1 VGIHLHPLGKG
12 LVMFDY
18 RSKLITVDQ
27 ALELVRDGDN
37 ITVGL
42 GANEPPAFL
51 GNLHRIADR
60 VSDVTVT
67 NCLPT
72 TPGEYLSEENI
83 RKAFRIDCWF
93 ATPPLRKLW
102 STGRVSYI
110 PNHLHLAG
118 SRRNAHK
125 PSRIMISLASMPE
138 ADGRTRFACGNTYE
152 ERIGSEAD
160 LRILEI
166 SPNAPHCFGQNFLD
180 WDAIDYVIASD
191 ARPGTIPAATTP
203 SVKDLA
209 IGRTIADLV
218 DDGDCIQVGI
228 GGIPNAVCDYLF
240 EKNDL
245 GIHTEMMTTGIMD
258 LMKAG
263 AVTGARKQV
272 DVGKTVFAFALGSA
286 EMYEFIDDNP
296 DCLTGRGEEINNPY
310 RIALND
316 NQVSINTTVEVD
328 LTGQC
333 CSESIGTQ
341 QISGTGGQSDTATG
355 AQRSR
360 NGRSI
365 IALYSSVEKTDKAT
379 GETEMISKI
388 VATLR
393 PGAAVSLSR
402 NDVDWVVTE
411 YGAVNL
417 RGTTIAERVSLLIS
431 IAHPDF
437 RDGLYADAVRCGFI
451 TSAPSVARAG
461 R

>member
-1 VGIHLHPLGKG
+1 
-12 LVMFDY
+12 MFDY
-18 RSKLITVDQ
+18 SSKLISVDQ
-27 ALELVRDGDN
+27 ALDLVRDGDN

-42 GANEPPAFL
+42 GANEPPTFL
-51 GNLHRIADR
+51 GNLHHIADR
-60 VSDVTVT
+60 VNDVTIT
-67 NCLPT
+67 TCLPSA
-72 TPGEYLSEENI
+72 PGEYLSEENI

-102 STGRVSYI
+102 GTGRVSFI

-118 SRRNAHK
+118 SKRNAHR

-152 ERIGSEAD
+152 ERIGSAAD

-166 SPNAPHCFGQNFLD
+166 SPNAPHCPGQNYLD
-180 WDAIDYVIASD
+180 WDSIDYVIASE
-191 ARPGTIPAATTP
+191 ARPGTIPSATPTAR
-203 SVKDLA
+203 DLA

-228 GGIPNAVCDYLF
+228 GGIPNAVCGYLS
-240 EKNDL
+240 EKKDL

-258 LMKAG
+258 LMRAG
-263 AVTGARKQV
+263 VITGARKQV

-296 DCLTGRGEEINNPY
+296 DCLTGRGEEVNNPY
-310 RIALND
+310 LIARND
-316 NQVSINTTVEVD
+316 NQVSINTTIEVD

-365 IALYSSVEKTDKAT
+365 IALYSTVEKADRTT
-379 GETEMISKI
+379 GEVEVISKI
-388 VATLR
+388 VPTLR

-411 YGAVNL
+411 YGAVSL
-417 RGTTIAERVSLLIS
+417 RGTTIAERVALLIS

-437 RDGLYADAVRCGFI
+437 REGLYADAVRCGYI
-451 TSAPSVARAG
+451 AVAPSVARAG
-461 R
+461 S

>member
-1 VGIHLHPLGKG
+1 MGRHLRALGKG
-12 LVMFDY
+12 PLMFDY

-27 ALELVRDGDN
+27 ALDLVDDGDN

-42 GANEPPAFL
+42 GANEPPTFL

-72 TPGEYLSEENI
+72 APGEYLSEENI
-83 RKAFRIDCWF
+83 RNAFRIDCWF

-118 SRRNAHK
+118 TKRNFHK
-125 PSRIMISLASMPE
+125 PSKIMISLASTPE

-152 ERIGSEAD
+152 EKIAAQAE

-166 SPNAPHCFGQNFLD
+166 SPNAPHCFGQNYLD
-180 WDAIDYVIASD
+180 WDSIDYVIESD
-191 ARPGTIPAATTP
+191 ARPGTIPAATP
-203 SVKDLA
+203 NEKDLA

-228 GGIPNAVCDYLF
+228 GGIPNAVCGYLH
-240 EKNDL
+240 EKKDL
-245 GIHTEMMTTGIMD
+245 GIHTEMMTTGIMG
-258 LMKAG
+258 LMRAG
-263 AVTGARKQV
+263 VVTGARKQV

-286 EMYEFIDDNP
+286 EMYEFIHDNP
-296 DCLTGRGEEINNPY
+296 DCLTGRGEEVNNPY
-310 RIALND
+310 LIARND
-316 NQVSINTTVEVD
+316 NQVSINTTIEVD

-365 IALYSSVEKTDKAT
+365 IALYSTVEKVDKVT
-379 GETEMISKI
+379 GRLEVLSKI
-388 VATLR
+388 VPILR

-411 YGAVNL
+411 YGAVSL
-417 RGTTIAERVSLLIS
+417 RGTTIAERVALLIS

-437 RDGLYADAVRCGFI
+437 RDGLYADAVKYGFI
-451 TSAPSVARAG
+451 SVAPSVTRVG
-461 R
+461 S

>member
-1 VGIHLHPLGKG
+1 M
-12 LVMFDY
+12 MFDY
-18 RSKLITVDQ
+18 RSKLISVDQ
-27 ALELVRDGDN
+27 ALDLVADGDN

-51 GNLHRIADR
+51 GSLHHIADR
-60 VSDVTVT
+60 VNDVTIT

-72 TPGEYLSEENI
+72 APGEYLSEENI

-93 ATPPLRKLW
+93 STPPLRKLW

-118 SRRNAHK
+118 TKRSYHK
-125 PSRIMISLASMPE
+125 RSKIMISLASMPE
-138 ADGRTRFACGNTYE
+138 TGGRTRFACGNTYE
-152 ERIGSEAD
+152 EKIGADAD

-166 SPNAPHCFGQNFLD
+166 SPNAPHCFGQNYLD
-180 WDAIDYVIASD
+180 WDSIDYVIESD
-191 ARPGTIPAATTP
+191 GRPGTIPAAAP
-203 SVKDLA
+203 NAKDLA

-228 GGIPNAVCDYLF
+228 GGIPNAVCGYLY
-240 EKNDL
+240 EKSDL

-263 AVTGARKQV
+263 IVTGARKQV
-272 DVGKTVFAFALGSA
+272 DVGKTVFTFALGSA
-286 EMYEFIDDNP
+286 DMYEFINENP
-296 DCLTGRGEEINNPY
+296 DCLTGRGEEVNNPY
-310 RIALND
+310 LIARND
-316 NQVSINTTVEVD
+316 NQVSINTTIEVD

-360 NGRSI
+360 NGRSF
-365 IALYSSVEKTDKAT
+365 IALYSTLEKANKLT
-379 GETEMISKI
+379 GEVEVISKI
-388 VATLR
+388 VPILR

-417 RGTTIAERVSLLIS
+417 RGTTIAERVERLIS

-437 RDGLYADAVRCGFI
+437 RDGLYADAVKYGFI
-451 TSAPSVARAG
+451 AVAPSVAPAG

>member
-1 VGIHLHPLGKG
+1 
-12 LVMFDY
+12 MFDY

-27 ALELVRDGDN
+27 ALDLVSDGDN

-60 VSDVTVT
+60 VSDVTIT

-72 TPGEYLSEENI
+72 VPGEYLSEENI
-83 RKAFRIDCWF
+83 RSSFRIDCWF
-93 ATPPLRKLW
+93 STPPLRKLAG
-102 STGRVSYI
+102 TGRVSFI

-118 SRRNAHK
+118 TKRNSHRR
-125 PSRIMISLASMPE
+125 SRIMISLASMPE
-138 ADGRTRFACGNTYE
+138 ASGRTRFACGNTYE
-152 ERIGSEAD
+152 EMIARDAD

-166 SPNAPHCFGQNFLD
+166 SPNAPYSYGQNYLD
-180 WDAIDYVIASD
+180 WDSIDYVIESD
-191 ARPGTIPAATTP
+191 GLPGTIPAAAPTDR
-203 SVKDLA
+203 DLV
-209 IGRTIADLV
+209 IGRTIADLI

-228 GGIPNAVCDYLF
+228 GGIPNAVCGYLL
-240 EKNDL
+240 EKKDL

-263 AVTGARKQV
+263 VVTGARKQV
-272 DVGKTVFAFALGSA
+272 DVGKAVFAFALGSA
-286 EMYEFIDDNP
+286 EMYEFIDKNP
-296 DCLTGRGEEINNPY
+296 DCWTGRGEEVNNPWL
-310 RIALND
+310 IARND
-316 NQVSINTTVEVD
+316 NQVSINTSIEID

-365 IALYSSVEKTDKAT
+365 IALYSTVEKTDRAT
-379 GETEMISKI
+379 GETRVISKI
-388 VATLR
+388 VPTLR

-411 YGAVNL
+411 YGAVSL
-417 RGTTIAERVSLLIS
+417 RGTTIAERVERLIS

-437 RDGLYADAVRCGFI
+437 REELYDEAVRCGFI
-451 TSAPSVARAG
+451 SVAPSVPTVVAAG

>member
-1 VGIHLHPLGKG
+1 
-12 LVMFDY
+12 MFDY
-18 RSKLITVDQ
+18 SSKLISVDK
-27 ALELVRDGDN
+27 ALDLVRDGDN

-42 GANEPPAFL
+42 GANEPPTFL
-51 GNLHRIADR
+51 GNLHHIADR
-60 VSDVTVT
+60 VNDVTIT

-72 TPGEYLSEENI
+72 APGEYLSEENI

-102 STGRVSYI
+102 GTGRVSFI

-118 SRRNAHK
+118 SKRNAHR

-138 ADGRTRFACGNTYE
+138 AGGRTRFACGNTYE
-152 ERIGSEAD
+152 ERIGSAAD

-166 SPNAPHCFGQNFLD
+166 SPNAPHCPGQNYLD
-180 WDAIDYVIASD
+180 WDSIDYVIASD
-191 ARPGTIPAATTP
+191 ARPGTIPSAMPTAR
-203 SVKDLA
+203 DLA

-218 DDGDCIQVGI
+218 VDGDCIQVGI
-228 GGIPNAVCDYLF
+228 GGIPNAVCGYLH
-240 EKNDL
+240 EKSDL

-263 AVTGARKQV
+263 VVTGARKQV

-296 DCLTGRGEEINNPY
+296 DCLTGRGEEVNNPY
-310 RIALND
+310 LIARND
-316 NQVSINTTVEVD
+316 NQVSINTTIEVD

-365 IALYSSVEKTDKAT
+365 IALYSTVEKADRTT
-379 GETEMISKI
+379 GEVEVISKI
-388 VATLR
+388 VPTLR

-411 YGAVNL
+411 YGAVSL
-417 RGTTIAERVSLLIS
+417 RGTTIAERVALLIS

-437 RDGLYADAVRCGFI
+437 RDGLSADAVRCGYI
-451 TSAPSVARAG
+451 AVAPSVARTG
-461 R
+461 S

>member
-1 VGIHLHPLGKG
+1 MV
-12 LVMFDY
+12 DY

-27 ALELVRDGDN
+27 ALDLVGDGDN

-72 TPGEYLSEENI
+72 VAGEYLSEENV
-83 RKAFRIDCWF
+83 RSSFKIDCWF
-93 ATPPLRKLW
+93 STPPLRKLAG
-102 STGRVSYI
+102 TGRVSFI

-118 SRRNAHK
+118 TKRNSHRR
-125 PSRIMISLASMPE
+125 SRIMISLASMPE
-138 ADGRTRFACGNTYE
+138 ATGRTRFACGNTYE
-152 ERIGSEAD
+152 EMIAREAD

-166 SPNAPHCFGQNFLD
+166 SPNAPYSYGQNYLD
-180 WDAIDYVIASD
+180 WDSIDYVIESD
-191 ARPGTIPAATTP
+191 GRPGTIPAAAPTDR
-203 SVKDLA
+203 DLV
-209 IGRTIADLV
+209 IGRTIANLI

-228 GGIPNAVCDYLF
+228 GGIPNAVCGYLM
-240 EKNDL
+240 EKQDL

-263 AVTGARKQV
+263 VVTGARKQV
-272 DVGKTVFAFALGSA
+272 DVGKAVFAFALGSA
-286 EMYEFIDDNP
+286 EMYEFIDQNP
-296 DCLTGRGEEINNPY
+296 DCWTGRGEEVNNPWL
-310 RIALND
+310 IARND
-316 NQVSINTTVEVD
+316 NQVSINTSIEID

-365 IALYSSVEKTDKAT
+365 IALYSTVEKTDRVT
-379 GETEMISKI
+379 GETTVISKI
-388 VATLR
+388 VPTLR

-417 RGTTIAERVSLLIS
+417 RGTTIAERVERLIS

-437 RDGLYADAVRCGFI
+437 RDGLHEEAVRCGFI
-451 TSAPSVARAG
+451 TVAPSVARAAAVG